1 MSNAINSS
9 RPRRRSWLLSLAA
22 TLFVVPS
29 LSMMP
34 LRASGAG
41 PSSTATTGATQ
52 PVATAPFDDRLFV
65 DDRSNTI
72 AMTNPARPVDI
83 AVTARRVWPTISA
96 NEIAILQDR
105 AGLLSV
111 SPQMALAIGKVSQ
124 TVGQSPARS
133 AAELEAPLT
142 LAVGAY
148 YTGRQSGS
156 SSDAGLRGVA
166 AKLLPNVDL
175 ETAMAALRTAYVEML
190 ADNTVSIVAAD
201 PGIAAITPA
210 TFPQPPLGFLA
221 FPYQVGSGWSPN
233 GVHTTSG
240 ANDGSPMSSIDWS
253 NGWPAWGA
261 NTSTSYVT
269 AMHGGTVTVY
279 SSCNIRVS
287 DSSGWAT
294 NYYHLANPTVTSG
307 QVITRGTAIGV
318 YADNQAQA
326 LCQGGSSTGP
336 HVHTSLLFQG
346 SQWTVNNAN
355 INGWTVHPGVLSYS
369 TATYYDRNGV
379 NSGTYVSIIRDD
391 CSVTPSVNTAVPST
405 GGPVTMNIATGAG
418 NGGCPWE
425 VTNASTSAYPWITVS
440 TAGLGPASA
449 TITFAANTG
458 PSRTGAVQVSGQ
470 LVYFTQAAGADTSAP
485 TATIGTPT
493 VGQVLPNSPV
503 TITGTATDNIGVTSA
518 RVAIYRSVAGGQYWN
533 GTTWQASNT
542 TVVATLAT
550 PGATTTNWTY
560 TFNAPPG
567 GVFAVA
573 ALTYDAANNY
583 GLAPYQN
590 FSIND
595 TTTPTVTLS
604 TPTPSQTL
612 ATRPVTITGTA
623 TDNAGIGD
631 VQIAIYRPADP
642 NGQFWN
648 GTTWQSTYTTV
659 TANLATPGTTNTTYT
674 YSFNPPQTGG
684 YYYTAAIALDTS
696 YRYNITPFTLFT
708 LPDTTPPTA
717 TITTPTA
724 GPTTGPI
731 TITGTA
737 TDNNTINRVAI
748 AIYREATN
756 QYWNGTTWQTAFTT
770 FASATLTAPGTT
782 NTNFTTT
789 YTPTVAGRLYI
800 GALPIDGNYNYT
812 LTPWTIITAT

>member
-485 TATIGTPT
+485 TATLSTPT
-493 VGQVLPNSPV
+493 TGQAFSSSVSISGSATDNFGVSSVRAVVFRSLATGVQYWTGSAWQSAYAPPTANLGSPGATSTSWSYTFSAPGGNFGVAAVAYDVAGNNTFSSTRYFSINDATAPVGTVTAPAAGQTVPTKPV
-503 TITGTATDNIGVTSA
+503 TISGTSTDNAG
-518 RVAIYRSVAGGQYWN
+518 IYQAQVIVYRGAAGGQYWN
-533 GTTWQASNT
+533 GTSWQNTYASVPATSSVPGAANT
-542 TVVATLAT
+542 T
-550 PGATTTNWTY
+550 WTY
-560 TFNAPPG
+560 
-567 GVFAVA
+567 
-573 ALTYDAANNY
+573 
-583 GLAPYQN
+583 Q
-590 FSIND
+590 
-595 TTTPTVTLS
+595 
-604 TPTPSQTL
+604 
-612 ATRPVTITGTA
+612 
-623 TDNAGIGD
+623 
-631 VQIAIYRPADP
+631 
-642 NGQFWN
+642 
-648 GTTWQSTYTTV
+648 
-659 TANLATPGTTNTTYT
+659 
-674 YSFNPPQTGG
+674 FNPPQSGG
-684 YYYTAAIALDTS
+684 TYYSAVVSIDTNYNTHFSAFGSFTIADATAPTS
-696 YRYNITPFTLFT
+696 SITAPANNATVATPSVSISGTASDNNEVAAVYVAVYRYA
-708 LPDTTPPTA
+708 DA
-717 TITTPTA
+717 T
-724 GPTTGPI
+724 
-731 TITGTA
+731 
-737 TDNNTINRVAI
+737 
-748 AIYREATN
+748 
-756 QYWNGTTWQTAFTT
+756 YWNGTGWTSSFATIPAALANPNAATTAFSTT
-770 FASATLTAPGTT
+770 VTLTNPG
-782 NTNFTTT
+782 
-789 YTPTVAGRLYI
+789 YYLIAS
-800 GALPIDGNYNYT
+800 LPIDANNNYVFNGWALINRT
-812 LTPWTIITAT
+812 